1 MMKTIWSKYKWH
13 ILVLGTGFFLGWLF
27 FHSPGQQNGLADE
40 TPESLGVHDHEDEAG
55 TIWTCS
61 MHPQIRQ
68 DQPGKCPICGMDLV
82 PVSSLESESET
93 LDPAEIQLTESAAK
107 LADIQTWVVTRESP
121 VKEIFLQGKVE
132 ADERRIAALTA
143 RFGGRIEKL
152 HVSFTGEDVRKGQPL
167 ATIYSPELIT
177 AQRELLEAVS
187 YKEVNPSLYNA
198 ARAKLK
204 LWDLTDAQIDGIENN
219 GEPQT
224 YFDILSPISGTV
236 TKRKVALGD
245 YLKEGSELFEVTDLS
260 HVWIMF
266 DAYET
271 DLPWIHE
278 GDRVT
283 YTIPSLPGKT
293 FRGKVMYIDPFIDPA
308 TRVAKARVEH
318 ANPDLSLKPEMFV
331 NGTAESSNAGNSK
344 DLLVPKTSILWTG
357 KRAVVYVKVPGREQP
372 TFTYREIV
380 LGPESGD
387 YYVVAGGLT
396 EGEEIATN
404 GVFKI
409 DAAAQ
414 LAGKPSMMNP
424 EGGKPALAHDHS
436 SMAGMDDQKSSEPVS
451 MSPEPVTEEI
461 DPAFR
466 EQLQE
471 VYDAYIPMKNAF
483 VASDPDE
490 ITAGAK
496 KVKSALN
503 NVDMEL
509 LQGDAHMHWMNDL
522 KSMNASI
529 STIAA
534 RQDLAAQR
542 VAFAA
547 FNDAFYDAIETFG
560 LSDGTVY
567 YQYCPMA
574 NGDQG
579 AFWMSEIEEIR
590 NPYFGDEMLSC
601 GETRETF
608 AFE

>member
-1 MMKTIWSKYKWH
+1 MMKTIWSRYKWH
-13 ILVLGTGFFLGWLF
+13 ILVLGAGIFLGWLF
-27 FHSPGQQNGLADE
+27 FHSTGGKNGLSGE
-40 TPESLGVHDHEDEAG
+40 LQENMVVHDHEDEAG

-61 MHPQIRQ
+61 MHPQVRQ
-68 DQPGKCPICGMDLV
+68 DHPGKCPICGMDLV
-82 PVSSLESESET
+82 PVSSLESEDET
-93 LDPAEIQLTESAAK
+93 VDPAEIRLTESAAK
-107 LADIQTWVVTRESP
+107 LADIQTWEVTRESP

-132 ADERRIAALTA
+132 ADERRIAELTA

-152 HVSFTGEDVRKGQPL
+152 FVSFTGENVRKGQPL
-167 ATIYSPELIT
+167 ATVYSPELIT

-187 YKEVNPSLYNA
+187 YKEVSPSLYNA

-204 LWDLTDAQIDGIENN
+204 LWDLTEAQIDGIENR

-224 YFDILSPISGTV
+224 YFDIQSPISGTV
-236 TKRKVALGD
+236 TRRHVSLGD
-245 YLKEGSELFEVTDLS
+245 YLKEGSELLEVTDLS

-271 DLPWIHE
+271 DLPWIRE
-278 GDRVT
+278 GDLVT

-293 FRGKVMYIDPFIDPA
+293 FRGKVSYIDPFIDPL
-308 TRVAKARVEH
+308 TRVAKARVEM

-331 NGTAESSNAGNSK
+331 NGIVESSHAENSK
-344 DLLVPKTSILWTG
+344 DLMVPKTSVLWTG

-372 TFTYREIV
+372 SFIYRQIE

-387 YYVVAGGLT
+387 YYVVSGGLA
-396 EGEEIATN
+396 EGEEIAVN

-424 EGGKPALAHDHS
+424 EGGKVSLAHDHS
-436 SMAGMDDQKSSEPVS
+436 TMAGMEEQKSPEQSTV
-451 MSPEPVTEEI
+451 SPEPLKEET
-461 DPAFR
+461 DPVFKK
-466 EQLQE
+466 QLQE

-483 VASDPDE
+483 VASDAAE
-490 ITAGAK
+490 IMNRAK
-496 KVKSALN
+496 KVKSALGT
-503 NVDMEL
+503 VDMEL
-509 LQGDAHMHWMNDL
+509 LQGEAHMRWMDDL
-522 KSMNASI
+522 ETMDASI
-529 STIAA
+529 STIAE

-547 FNDAFYDAIETFG
+547 FNDALYDAIETFG

-579 AFWMSEIEEIR
+579 AFWLSEIEEIR
-590 NPYFGDEMLSC
+590 NPYFGDEMLGC